1 MRSPRAT
8 LLQIRLPAALPAF
21 ASGARIAAAV
31 APIGAV
37 IGEWVGASAGLGYLM
52 TLSLARGQTP
62 LAFAALVV
70 LCLLGLALY
79 SRDRLGGAPC
89 SYPGNCARRMTMRIL
104 IRLIA
109 ALALASIAL
118 PAAAQ
123 DKVRV
128 LLDWFVNPDHAAL
141 VIAKQRGFFTKHGLD
156 VELIA
161 PADPNAPPKL
171 VAAGQAEYAVSYQ
184 PTLQMLAAEGLPLVR
199 SACWSPSRS
208 TALVALE
215 DGPVKTIADFKGRKI
230 GYSIAGFEEAL
241 LGAILEK
248 AGLTL
253 KDVTLINVN
262 FALTTAL
269 MSKQVDGVIG
279 AFRNFELNDLAL
291 HKAKGRLWPV
301 EKNGVPTYDELHP
314 GGQARDG
321 RTSRAPRSC
330 SPPSPRQRPG
340 SRPIP
345 TRRGASSRSTARNS
359 TAS

>member
-1 MRSPRAT
+1 MRVLT
-8 LLQIRLPAALPAF
+8 RL
-21 ASGARIAAAV
+21 
-31 APIGAV
+31 
-37 IGEWVGASAGLGYLM
+37 
-52 TLSLARGQTP
+52 
-62 LAFAALVV
+62 FAAL
-70 LCLLGLALY
+70 L
-79 SRDRLGGAPC
+79 
-89 SYPGNCARRMTMRIL
+89 
-104 IRLIA
+104 
-109 ALALASIAL
+109 LASIAL

-123 DKVRV
+123 DKVRL

-141 VIAKQRGFFTKHGLD
+141 VIAKQRGLFTKQGLD

-161 PADPNAPPKL
+161 PADPSAPPKL

-199 SACWSPSRS
+199 VGVLVAQPLN
-208 TALVALE
+208 ALVALE
-215 DGPVKTIADFKGRKI
+215 DGPVKTIADFKGRKV

-241 LGAILEK
+241 LGAMLEK

-301 EKNGVPTYDELHP
+301 EDNGVPTYDELIVIAKRETVDVP
-314 GGQARDG
+314 
-321 RTSRAPRSC
+321 RTRKLLAAIAEATTWLRANPDEAW
-330 SPPSPRQRPG
+330 G
-340 SRPIP
+340 VF
-345 TRRGASSRSTARNS
+345 SRSGKELDNELNKLAWKDTLPLLAADPTALDRARYQTFADFLVKRGLIKQAPPLDS
-359 TAS
+359 YLRDIK

>member
-1 MRSPRAT
+1 
-8 LLQIRLPAALPAF
+8 
-21 ASGARIAAAV
+21 
-31 APIGAV
+31 
-37 IGEWVGASAGLGYLM
+37 
-52 TLSLARGQTP
+52 
-62 LAFAALVV
+62 
-70 LCLLGLALY
+70 
-79 SRDRLGGAPC
+79 
-89 SYPGNCARRMTMRIL
+89 MRIL

-109 ALALASIAL
+109 ALALVSLAL

-123 DKVRV
+123 DKVRL

-141 VIAKQRGFFTKHGLD
+141 VIAKQRGLFTKHGLD

-184 PTLQMLAAEGLPLVR
+184 PTLQMLVAEGLPLVR
-199 SACWSPSRS
+199 VGVLVAQPLNS
-208 TALVALE
+208 LVALE

-230 GYSIAGFEEAL
+230 GFSIAGFEEAL

-253 KDVTLINVN
+253 KDVTLVNVN

-279 AFRNFELNDLAL
+279 AFRNFELNDLEL

-301 EKNGVPTYDELHP
+301 ETNGVPTYDELILVAKRETVDVP
-314 GGQARDG
+314 RTKKLLAAISEATAWLKANPAEAWSVFSKSGKDLDNELNKLAWKDTLPLLATDPTALDRSRYQAFADFLVKRGLIKQAPPLDSYLRD
-321 RTSRAPRSC
+321 
-330 SPPSPRQRPG
+330 
-340 SRPIP
+340 IK
-345 TRRGASSRSTARNS
+345 
-359 TAS
+359 

>member
-1 MRSPRAT
+1 
-8 LLQIRLPAALPAF
+8 
-21 ASGARIAAAV
+21 
-31 APIGAV
+31 
-37 IGEWVGASAGLGYLM
+37 
-52 TLSLARGQTP
+52 
-62 LAFAALVV
+62 
-70 LCLLGLALY
+70 
-79 SRDRLGGAPC
+79 
-89 SYPGNCARRMTMRIL
+89 MRIL

-109 ALALASIAL
+109 ALVLASIAL

-171 VAAGQAEYAVSYQ
+171 VAAGQADYAVSYQ
-184 PTLQMLAAEGLPLVR
+184 PTLQMLAAENLPLVR
-199 SACWSPSRS
+199 IGVLVAQPLN
-208 TALVALE
+208 ALVALE

-279 AFRNFELNDLAL
+279 AFRNFELNELAL
-291 HKAKGRLWPV
+291 EKAKGRLWPV
-301 EKNGVPTYDELHP
+301 ETSGVPTYDELILVAKRETVNVTRTRKLLAAIAEATAWLTANP
-314 GGQARDG
+314 AEAWTLFSTYGKDLDNELNKLAWRDTLPLLAADPTALDRARYQTFAEFLVARGLIKQAPSLDSYLRD
-321 RTSRAPRSC
+321 
-330 SPPSPRQRPG
+330 
-340 SRPIP
+340 IK
-345 TRRGASSRSTARNS
+345 
-359 TAS
+359 

>member
-1 MRSPRAT
+1 MC
-8 LLQIRLPAALPAF
+8 F
-21 ASGARIAAAV
+21 
-31 APIGAV
+31 
-37 IGEWVGASAGLGYLM
+37 
-52 TLSLARGQTP
+52 
-62 LAFAALVV
+62 
-70 LCLLGLALY
+70 
-79 SRDRLGGAPC
+79 
-89 SYPGNCARRMTMRIL
+89 L
-104 IRLIA
+104 IRVIA

-141 VIAKQRGFFTKHGLD
+141 VIAKQRGFFTRHGLD

-171 VAAGQAEYAVSYQ
+171 VAAGQADYAVSYQ

-199 SACWSPSRS
+199 VGVLVAQPLN
-208 TALVALE
+208 ALVALE
-215 DGPVKTIADFKGRKI
+215 DGPVKTIADLKGRKV

-279 AFRNFELNDLAL
+279 AFRNFELNELAL
-291 HKAKGRLWPV
+291 ENAKGRLWPV
-301 EKNGVPTYDELHP
+301 ETSGVPTYDELM
-314 GGQARDG
+314 
-321 RTSRAPRSC
+321 
-330 SPPSPRQRPG
+330 RQQLDEAVAQQGAGDLTGLLG
-340 SRPIP
+340 SGDTWRID
-345 TRRGASSRSTARNS
+345 
-359 TAS
+359 

>member
-1 MRSPRAT
+1 M
-8 LLQIRLPAALPAF
+8 
-21 ASGARIAAAV
+21 
-31 APIGAV
+31 
-37 IGEWVGASAGLGYLM
+37 
-52 TLSLARGQTP
+52 
-62 LAFAALVV
+62 
-70 LCLLGLALY
+70 
-79 SRDRLGGAPC
+79 
-89 SYPGNCARRMTMRIL
+89 MRIL

-109 ALALASIAL
+109 ALALASLAW

-123 DKVRV
+123 DKVRL

-141 VIAKQRGFFTKHGLD
+141 VIAKQRGLFAKHGLD

-184 PTLQMLAAEGLPLVR
+184 PTLQMLVAEGLPLVR
-199 SACWSPSRS
+199 VGVLVAQPLNS
-208 TALVALE
+208 LVALE

-230 GYSIAGFEEAL
+230 GFSIAGFEEAL

-253 KDVTLINVN
+253 KDVTLVNVN

-279 AFRNFELNDLAL
+279 AFRNFELNDLEL

-301 EKNGVPTYDELHP
+301 ETNGVPTYDELILV
-314 GGQARDG
+314 AKRETVD
-321 RTSRAPRSC
+321 APRTKKLLAAITEATAWLKANPAEAWGVFST
-330 SPPSPRQRPG
+330 SGKELDNELNKLAWRDTLPLLAADPTALDRGRYQAFADFLVKRGLIKQAPPLDSYLRD
-340 SRPIP
+340 IK
-345 TRRGASSRSTARNS
+345 
-359 TAS
+359 

>member
-1 MRSPRAT
+1 MH
-8 LLQIRLPAALPAF
+8 
-21 ASGARIAAAV
+21 V
-31 APIGAV
+31 
-37 IGEWVGASAGLGYLM
+37 
-52 TLSLARGQTP
+52 
-62 LAFAALVV
+62 
-70 LCLLGLALY
+70 
-79 SRDRLGGAPC
+79 
-89 SYPGNCARRMTMRIL
+89 L

-109 ALALASIAL
+109 ALALTSIAL

-141 VIAKQRGFFTKHGLD
+141 VIAKQRGFFTRQGLD

-171 VAAGQAEYAVSYQ
+171 VAAGQADYAVSYQ

-199 SACWSPSRS
+199 VGVLVAQPLN
-208 TALVALE
+208 ALVALE
-215 DGPVKTIADFKGRKI
+215 DGPVKTIADLKGRKV

-279 AFRNFELNDLAL
+279 AFRNFELNELAL
-291 HKAKGRLWPV
+291 EKAKGRLWPV
-301 EKNGVPTYDELHP
+301 ETSGVPTYDELILITKRETVDVARTRKLLAAIGEATAWLKANP
-314 GGQARDG
+314 TEAWALFSTYGKDLDNELNKLAWKDTLPLLAADPTALDRARYQTFAEFLVARGLIKQAPPLDSYLRD
-321 RTSRAPRSC
+321 
-330 SPPSPRQRPG
+330 
-340 SRPIP
+340 IK
-345 TRRGASSRSTARNS
+345 
-359 TAS
+359 